1 MWGMK
6 RKPRTLPA
14 EPLAVAAC
22 AFVGSEA
29 RLAPAERIQLFPAG
43 EFRAIDGRPADVAA
57 WRMDADIAA
66 RLVAAADARSTPY
79 VLDYDHASLTAA
91 STGARAPAA
100 AWFKRLEWVDGVGLF
115 AVGVEWTAAAAEMV
129 AAGEYRFTSP
139 VFIYDPATGAVVAL
153 INAGLTNNP
162 ALDGLADVAQVV
174 AASLLSPAAQPTQE
188 DTQVEE
194 LIEQLRWL
202 LNLPVGATAEDIKAQ
217 LQKLMDQL
225 GANPTAAASFDLA
238 GHVAAL
244 AHRAAQPDPAA
255 FVPIAAHKE
264 VADQLAALSHQ
275 VQADKVGALVTAA
288 LSDARLLP
296 AQEIWARELGMADIQ
311 KLEGFLAT
319 AQPVV
324 ALSQMQTHATS
335 PAAAVKPGGDPAA
348 DLATAALS
356 YQAEQAGKGVTL
368 TTAQAVRHVEA
379 TRSK

>member
-1 MWGMK
+1 MK
-6 RKPRTLPA
+6 RKPQTPQSNQ
-14 EPLAVAAC
+14 PTLAVAAC
-22 AFVGSEA
+22 AFVGGEG
-29 RLAPAERIQLFPAG
+29 RLAAADRIQLFPAG
-43 EFRAIDGRPADVAA
+43 EFRAMDGRPTDVPA
-57 WRMDADIAA
+57 WRMDATIAA

-79 VLDYDHASLTAA
+79 ALDYYHASLTAA

-100 AWFKRLEWVDGVGLF
+100 AWFKRLEWVEGVGLF
-115 AVGVEWTAAAAEMV
+115 AVGVEWTAAAADMV
-129 AAGEYRFTSP
+129 AAAEYRFTSP
-139 VFIYDPATGAVVAL
+139 VFSYDPATGAVAAL

-174 AASLLSPAAQPTQE
+174 AASMLTPAAQPTQE

-194 LIEQLRWL
+194 LIEKLTWL
-202 LNLPVGATAEDIKAQ
+202 LNLPVGSTVEDIKAQ
-217 LQKLMDQL
+217 L
-225 GANPTAAASFDLA
+225 GTNPTAAASFDLA

-244 AHRAAQPDPAA
+244 SARATQPDPAL
-255 FVPIAAHKE
+255 FVPVAVHKD

-275 VQADKVGALVTAA
+275 VRADKVGALVTAA
-288 LSDARLLP
+288 LSDGRLLP
-296 AQEIWARELGMADIQ
+296 AQEAWARELGLGNLPA
-311 KLEGFLAT
+311 LEGFLVT

-324 ALSQMQTHATS
+324 ALSQMQTHATP

-356 YQAEQAGKGVTL
+356 YQAEQAGKGNTL

>member
-57 WRMDADIAA
+57 WRMDATIAA

-153 INAGLTNNP
+153 INASLTNNP
-162 ALDGLADVAQVV
+162 ALDGLADVAAVV
-174 AASLLSPAAQPTQE
+174 AASLLPPTAQPTQE

-225 GANPTAAASFDLA
+225 GATPTAAASFDLT

-244 AHRAAQPDPAA
+244 SARAARPDPAL
-255 FVPIAAHKE
+255 FVPMAAHKE
-264 VADQLAALSHQ
+264 VADSLAALSRQ
-275 VQADKVGALVTAA
+275 VREEKVGALVIAA
-288 LSDARLLP
+288 LADSRLLP
-296 AQEIWARELGMADIQ
+296 AQESWARDLGMGDIA
-311 KLEGFLAT
+311 KLEAFLAT
-319 AQPVV
+319 AQPIAV
-324 ALSQMQTHATS
+324 LSQMQTHAS
-335 PAAAVKPGGDPAA
+335 PPVPGGGNPLGTDA
-348 DLATAALS
+348 LAVCSLMGLTP
-356 YQAEQAGKGVTL
+356 EQFSKG
-368 TTAQAVRHVEA
+368 A
-379 TRSK
+379 K

>member
-202 LNLPVGATAEDIKAQ
+202 LNLPVGATVDDIKGH

-225 GANPTAAASFDLA
+225 GTNPTAAASFDLT

-244 AHRAAQPDPAA
+244 SARATQPDPALY
-255 FVPIAAHKE
+255 VPVDVHKK
-264 VADQLAALSHQ
+264 VTADFAALSQQ
-275 VQADKVGALVTAA
+275 VRTDKVSALVTAA
-288 LSDARLLP
+288 LADTRLLP
-296 AQEIWARELGMADIQ
+296 AQEQWARDLGMQDIAQ
-311 KLEGFLAT
+311 LEAFLAT
-319 AQPVV
+319 AQPI
-324 ALSQMQTHATS
+324 
-335 PAAAVKPGGDPAA
+335 
-348 DLATAALS
+348 AALS
-356 YQAEQAGKGVTL
+356 RMQTAGDFPGVGGNKAL
-368 TTAQAVRHVEA
+368 TDTELAVCSQMGISPEDFLKNKE
-379 TRSK
+379 TK

>member
-1 MWGMK
+1 M
-6 RKPRTLPA
+6 T
-14 EPLAVAAC
+14 AA
-22 AFVGSEA
+22 G
-29 RLAPAERIQLFPAG
+29 AERI
-43 EFRAIDGRPADVAA
+43 
-57 WRMDADIAA
+57 IAA
-66 RLVAAADARSTPY
+66 RQAAATKIVIDWE
-79 VLDYDHASLTAA
+79 HATLWRAKK
-91 STGARAPAA
+91 GEEAPAA
-100 AWFKRLEWVDGVGLF
+100 GWIDPRDLAWREGVGLV
-115 AVGVEWTAAAAEMV
+115 ALRRDWTPRAE
-129 AAGEYRFTSP
+129 AQIESREYLYGSP
-139 VFIYDPATGAVVAL
+139 VFQYDPVTGDVLSLHSFALTNDPGLDGIAVAL
-153 INAGLTNNP
+153 S
-162 ALDGLADVAQVV
+162 ALLPD
-174 AASLLSPAAQPTQE
+174 PPTQE

-202 LNLPVGATAEDIKAQ
+202 LNLPVGATVDDIKGH

-225 GANPTAAASFDLA
+225 GTNPTAAASFDLA

-275 VQADKVGALVTAA
+275 VQADKVGALVKAA

-324 ALSQMQTHATS
+324 ALSQMQTTVTP